1 MTNPFSLS
9 EIQDST
15 TQDTRNPYS
24 LEAIQGE
31 ARTDLRQSL
40 ISTEE
45 VNPDQAAHAARLSR
59 QVGAP
64 YDAVQANLHD
74 VEQKTK
80 LDAYERM
87 LANSPRLEAFMRNP
101 QNAQIA
107 HDDVDNLGGIERVL
121 RQFGGGAIEA
131 AGMQASGFSELYGVG
146 ERAIVRS
153 VRSLFGD
160 SAAEFLTTP
169 AAYDPW
175 LMLQQGGKDIKHFA
189 RDQVMVPAD
198 QRTFGDD
205 VAAGLGQVA
214 GQLVMLLF
222 TRGAGL
228 YAQGADVMAEKVE
241 QDSADQG
248 AKDLAILGGAAVTGI
263 TEKWALDR
271 LLGPL
276 AGPIKNQ
283 IGATL
288 ARIGV
293 AAAAEGG
300 QEFTENVLQD
310 ALRKVLINPDAEIDL
325 GQSAY
330 EGGVGAAVGGIVR
343 SIVEAGLHVR
353 ARGAQ
358 RSQQAEQDVELIDN
372 LNKLAASNKVLAR
385 DPETF
390 EQFIAQAAE
399 GSPVQKVFIDAQ
411 TLMQSGVAE
420 QVAAVSPSVAAQ
432 FPAALQTGGQIAIPV
447 EEYTTRIAPTEYSQ
461 GLLDH
466 LKVDPEGFSRA
477 EGREWNESGAR
488 EEFERNAESI
498 LTEKQGDEVF
508 KASQEA
514 VKAQILT
521 ELNAL
526 GRFTSAKNEADATLF
541 SSYYAVRAA
550 QMGVTPEQLFEQRR
564 IRFAAES
571 LGGVQFDQAAL
582 ESPEFKAWFGGSK
595 MVDAEGKPLVVYHGT
610 RRDFSQFRSSKQAN
624 DLLFFSQDPEVAS
637 GYATRGGGWESMSTA
652 ETQTG
657 IELFLQ
663 DHPNP
668 TDEDVK
674 NAAGVDLPDWF
685 ESVTD
690 IRDLQAD
697 LAEGANVM
705 PVYLRAENPMGTR
718 EKPIPWR
725 EAELLGAE
733 GIRDRGYDSVWV
745 KEKDGVAIAVI
756 DPSQIKSVNNQGTFD
771 PNDPNILHQS
781 GITPTEQVVQKWK
794 AALSHVHP
802 NKLDYVSKLDTP
814 AVLRSLGVKE
824 SKLELPTRY
833 LMRIRADHPDVPVS
847 VFENLPA
854 LISDPL
860 FILPHREGGIT
871 VILDATTEA
880 GSPIAVGVRD
890 GRVRTVTPLDGE
902 GRVAAMVERALSYP
916 GKIYARNKKALD
928 NAKAS
933 SIGAPSGL
941 IPLQRESLNNAG
953 ASPATI
959 AMQRNPRN
967 KARIT
972 TRDDLVKK
980 LGNEFYQSQQGA
992 RGAFNPETFTIAILK
1007 GADLSTT
1014 LHEGAHFFFEN
1025 DIRLAAELIAKNELT
1040 AGEQQIVD
1048 DVSRLMRWHGIQGD
1062 INAQLEQW
1070 NNLSFEEKRAH
1081 HERIAESFERY
1092 LTEGKAPSIELQSY
1106 FQKFRAWMLNVY
1118 RSITDFLARHP
1129 EAGKLSD
1136 EVRGVFDRMLATNEQ
1151 ITLAEQ
1157 GRSMMPLFASPDK
1170 AGMTP
1175 EEFAAYQALGTDATN
1190 DAIQDVQARA
1200 LRDMQWLHNAR
1211 GRVIRKLK
1219 RESKALRAEVR
1230 QQVAE
1235 EVRAL
1240 PVYRAWSFLTG
1251 KETDGGATVGKLSRA
1266 ALDEMYGGFDEGKR
1280 DKYALLDWKR
1290 LTDLRMTA
1298 EDGLHPD
1305 MVADLII
1312 DENGTPMFSSGDEMV
1327 RKLLTAEKP
1336 DVEIEA
1342 LTDVRMLEQ
1351 YGELNSP
1358 EAIEKAADIA
1368 IHNDARARFVATEA
1382 NALLKATGQRKILL
1396 SAAKEFARAAI
1407 ARLKVR
1413 DIKPGQYAS
1422 AEVRA
1427 AKASDKAFK
1436 AGDIATAAAEKRN
1449 QVVQQQLTRAAY
1461 DAQSDMEALRRKLSD
1476 IARRADKRIGKT
1488 HDLDMVNAVRAI
1500 LGAYDIAP
1508 KSGKSALEYLEKL
1521 KGYDA
1526 DTYQVVESAVNT
1538 AQLNAKPFRDLT
1550 VEEAR
1555 GLGEEIDAILHLAR
1569 RSRQMEVDGDLIDRQ
1584 EAEDALRARMEEI
1597 GVPDTMP
1604 GENSAITPGEEFM
1617 LKFKTAIAAG
1627 RRVESWAGFMDGEG
1641 SPVGP
1646 FRRFIWNKIKDAAT
1660 AYRVDKTTKLKE
1672 FRALLDSIAPT
1683 LKPLTLAA
1691 PELNYTFGADTSG
1704 SGIAEILHA
1713 LLHTGNASNKRKLL
1727 LGRKWATLRLDGSL
1741 DTSRWDTFVTRM
1753 IQEGRITK
1761 AHFDFVQGV
1770 WDLMESMKPLAQKTH
1785 RDVFGKYFEEIAA
1798 NEVTT
1803 PFGIYRGGYVPAMVD
1818 SRIVGDAALRKLAET
1833 ENASMAYAFPTTAKG
1848 FTKSRTEYNRP
1859 LLLDLRSLAQHIDQ
1873 VLLFSHMEMPVRD
1886 VQRLVGSV
1894 NGTLNRIDPAAI
1906 PGMLTPWLNRSARQQ
1921 VVTPIQG
1928 DAGMSRFFTVLRA
1941 RAGAAAMFANVTNT
1955 AQQITGFAIASVKVK
1970 PRLLKS
1976 AAADY
1981 IKKPRVFSA
1990 AVAEASPYMAER
2002 MENEIS
2008 AMNDGINDVLLN
2020 PSKLQ
2025 QAQAWSMRHAYF
2037 MQAAVDNVMSPIV
2050 WTAAYNQALEQG
2062 ANHADA
2068 VRLADGVVRET
2079 QGSQLPEDISRIES
2093 GPAWAR
2099 LFTQFAG
2106 YFNMQ
2111 ANLLGHGFAALARDY
2126 GLRRGASRGVYLL
2139 GMGLLAPAIVSELI
2153 VQLGRG
2159 GPDDEDDDGYLDDWL
2174 AAAGMGVLRNVAAM
2188 VPGGGQFV
2196 MAMINAWNDK
2206 PYDDRLATSPAISMI
2221 ENAAKAGPSVWRAAT
2236 GEGSSQKAVRDV
2248 GTLISL
2254 TVGLPPAS
2262 AAARPLGYAA
2272 GIADDRIRPTGPVDV
2287 ARGLVTGV
2295 ASPDSKR

>member
-1 MTNPFSLS
+1 MPDIYDQLMDADFMSASVQPSKDNF
-9 EIQDST
+9 D
-15 TQDTRNPYS
+15 
-24 LEAIQGE
+24 AIYDRLMDEDEMRQQ
-31 ARTDLRQSL
+31 RQSVTVL
-40 ISTEE
+40 ELTSQA
-45 VNPDQAAHAARLSR
+45 NPDQAARARKLSTELNLLPDLVESHLPEVERRKQAQDARHILAVNPILAR
-59 QVGAP
+59 QISDPEFA
-64 YDAVQANLHD
+64 
-74 VEQKTK
+74 K
-80 LDAYERM
+80 
-87 LANSPRLEAFMRNP
+87 
-101 QNAQIA
+101 IA

-121 RQFGGGAIEA
+121 RQFSGGAIEA

-160 SAAEFLTTP
+160 NAAEFLTTP

-175 LMLQQGGKDIKHFA
+175 LMLQQGGKDVKQFA

-214 GQLVMLLF
+214 GQLVMLPF

-228 YAQGADVMAEKVE
+228 YAQGADVMAEKVG
-241 QDSADQG
+241 QDSADQS

-276 AGPIKNQ
+276 AVPIKNQ

-310 ALRKVLINPDAEIDL
+310 TLRKVLTNPDAEIDL

-330 EGGVGAAVGGIVR
+330 EGGVGATVGGIVR

-358 RSQQAEQDVELIDN
+358 RSQKAEQGAEMIDN

-399 GSPVQKVFIDAQ
+399 GSPVQQVFIDAQ

-432 FPAALQTGGQIAIPV
+432 FPEALQTGGQIAIPV

-461 GLLDH
+461 SLLDH

-550 QMGVTPEQLFEQRR
+550 QMGITPEQLFEQRR

-571 LGGVQFDQAAL
+571 LGGAQFDQAAL
-582 ESPEFKAWFGGSK
+582 ESPEFREWFGDSK
-595 MVDAEGKPLVVYHGT
+595 VVDAEGKPLMVYHGT
-610 RRDFSQFRSSKQAN
+610 TADFSEFSRDGESIFSYGTQDDSGG
-624 DLLFFSQDPEVAS
+624 FFF
-637 GYATRGGGWESMSTA
+637 
-652 ETQTG
+652 ET
-657 IELFLQ
+657 
-663 DHPNP
+663 
-668 TDEDVK
+668 
-674 NAAGVDLPDWF
+674 NADNVNYYMEGDRRF
-685 ESVTD
+685 ESES
-690 IRDLQAD
+690 R
-697 LAEGANVM
+697 VM
-705 PVYLRAENPMGTR
+705 PVYLAIKNPATLPVFLKLEDQARAL
-718 EKPIPWR
+718 KDA
-725 EAELLGAE
+725 EAA
-733 GIRDRGYDSVWV
+733 GYD
-745 KEKDGVAIAVI
+745 GAVI
-756 DPSQIKSVNNQGTFD
+756 GGTEWVAFRPEQIKSATGNRGTFD

-802 NKLDYVSKLDTP
+802 NNLDYAPKLDTP
-814 AVLRSLGVKE
+814 AVLKMLGVKVP
-824 SKLELPTRY
+824 KLELPTRY
-833 LMRIRADHPDVPVS
+833 LIAIQKKHPDVPLQ
-847 VFENLPA
+847 VFENLPTLLA
-854 LISDPL
+854 DPDYAIPYKDGGYRV
-860 FILPHREGGIT
+860 FIGA
-871 VILDATTEA
+871 ATDKGE
-880 GSPIAVGVRD
+880 PIAVGIGEN
-890 GRVRTVTPLDGE
+890 GRIQTVTPLHDYQSKTG
-902 GRVAAMVERALSYP
+902 VERMQEAIAQALRQE
-916 GKIYARNKKALD
+916 GARVYARNKKALD

-933 SIGAPSGL
+933 SI
-941 IPLQRESLNNAG
+941 G

-992 RGAFNPETFTIAILK
+992 RGAFSPETFTITILK
-1007 GADLSTT
+1007 GADLSTV

-1025 DIRLAAELIAKNELT
+1025 DIRFAAELIVKDDLT
-1040 AGEQQIVD
+1040 TGEQQIVD

-1081 HERIAESFERY
+1081 HERVAESFERY

-1151 ITLAEQ
+1151 IALAEQ
-1157 GRSMMPLFASPDK
+1157 GRSMMPLFASPEK

-1190 DAIQDVQARA
+1190 DAIQDVQARG

-1211 GRVIRKLK
+1211 GRIIRKLK
-1219 RESKALRAEVR
+1219 RESKALRAGVR

-1251 KETDGGATVGKLSRA
+1251 KKTEGGATVGKLSRA

-1290 LTDLRMTA
+1290 LTDLRMTTEDA
-1298 EDGLHPD
+1298 EGMHPD

-1396 SAAKEFARAAI
+1396 SAAREFARATI

-1413 DIKPGQYAS
+1413 DIKPGQYAN

-1449 QVVQQQLTRAAY
+1449 QVVQQQLTRSAY
-1461 DAQSDMEALRRKLSD
+1461 DAQSEMEALRRKLSD

-1641 SPVGP
+1641 RPVGP

-1683 LKPLTLAA
+1683 LKPLKLAA

-1741 DTSRWDTFVTRM
+1741 DTSRWDAFVARM

-1770 WDLMESMKPLAQKTH
+1770 WDLLESMKPLAQKTH

-1833 ENASMAYAFPTTAKG
+1833 ENSNMAYAFPTTAKG

-1894 NGTLNRIDPAAI
+1894 NGTLNRIDPTAI

-1981 IKKPRVFSA
+1981 IKKPRAFSA

-2111 ANLLGHGFAALARDY
+2111 ANLLGHDFAALARDY
-2126 GLRRGASRGVYLL
+2126 GLRRGASRGIYLL

>member
-1 MTNPFSLS
+1 MSNEFDDAVATTLQPDQGQAARIGFSVA
-9 EIQDST
+9 IDTDS
-15 TQDTRNPYS
+15 DAY
-24 LEAIQGE
+24 AE
-31 ARTDLRQSL
+31 ARRVAQRTGVPVDTALNMPKEMKKQDAMGTIDFNIL
-40 ISTEE
+40 AE
-45 VNPDQAAHAARLSR
+45 VSPTTAALLA
-59 QVGAP
+59 
-64 YDAVQANLHD
+64 D
-74 VEQKTK
+74 VEKAK
-80 LDAYERM
+80 
-87 LANSPRLEAFMRNP
+87 
-101 QNAQIA
+101 IA

-121 RQFGGGAIEA
+121 RQFSGGAIEA

-175 LMLQQGGKDIKHFA
+175 LMLQQGGKDVKQFA

-198 QRTFGDD
+198 RRTFGDD

-214 GQLVMLLF
+214 GQLVMLPF

-241 QDSADQG
+241 QDSADQS

-276 AGPIKNQ
+276 AVPIKNQ
-283 IGATL
+283 IGAAM

-310 ALRKVLINPDAEIDL
+310 TLRKVLTNPDAEIDL

-353 ARGAQ
+353 ARGTQ
-358 RSQQAEQDVELIDN
+358 RSQQAEQGAEMIDN
-372 LNKLAASNKVLAR
+372 LNKLASSNKVLAR

-399 GSPVQKVFIDAQ
+399 GSPVQQVFIDAQ

-420 QVAAVSPSVAAQ
+420 QVAAISPSVAAQ
-432 FPAALQTGGQIAIPV
+432 LPEALQTGGQIAIPV

-461 GLLDH
+461 SLLDH

-498 LTEKQGDEVF
+498 LAEKQGDEAF

-521 ELNAL
+521 QLNTV

-550 QMGVTPEQLFEQRR
+550 QMGITPEQLFEQRR
-564 IRFAAES
+564 IQFAAES
-571 LGGVQFDQAAL
+571 AGGAQFDQTVWHGSPNRGIEKTGFKLHKIGDGTGSQSYGAGIYFAKQRDIAEWYKRTL
-582 ESPEFKAWFGGSK
+582 EQGTDAGQLYSAEIPEDSEMLDWEAP
-595 MVDAEGKPLVVYHGT
+595 V
-610 RRDFSQFRSSKQAN
+610 SKQPQTVMEAIARLDRKYPN
-624 DLLFFSQDPEVAS
+624 VFELATEEGFDENTLTGRQLYRFLQLEFSEGSNLPRDEAGAAQASHAMFEAGIPGLRYQDPDA
-637 GYATRGGGWESMSTA
+637 
-652 ETQTG
+652 
-657 IELFLQ
+657 
-663 DHPNP
+663 
-668 TDEDVK
+668 
-674 NAAGVDLPDWF
+674 
-685 ESVTD
+685 
-690 IRDLQAD
+690 
-697 LAEGANVM
+697 
-705 PVYLRAENPMGTR
+705 
-718 EKPIPWR
+718 
-725 EAELLGAE
+725 
-733 GIRDRGYDSVWV
+733 
-745 KEKDGVAIAVI
+745 DGVAHNYVI
-756 DPSQIKSVNNQGTFD
+756 WDEKLLTPEAAQIQTYY
-771 PNDPNILHQS
+771 QS
-781 GITPTEQVVQKWK
+781 TTEQATQKWQ

-802 NKLDYVSKLDTP
+802 NNLDYAPKLDTP
-814 AVLRSLGVKE
+814 AVLKALGVKGT
-824 SKLELPTRY
+824 KLALPTRY
-833 LMRIRADHPDVPVS
+833 LMRIREAHPDVPQS
-847 VFENLPA
+847 VFDNLPS
-854 LISDPL
+854 LLSDPL
-860 FILPHREGGIT
+860 FVFPHKDGGLTI
-871 VILDATTEA
+871 VLDAKTDA
-880 GSPIAVGVRD
+880 GSTIVAGVRD
-890 GRVRTVTPLDGE
+890 GRISTVTPWDGE
-902 GRVAAMVERALSYP
+902 GRLSEALKRALQQADRV
-916 GKIYARNKKALD
+916 YARDKKTLD
-928 NAKAS
+928 ESRAS
-933 SIGAPSGL
+933 LIGAPSAL
-941 IPLQRESLNNAG
+941 IAMQRDSLNDIG

-959 AMQRNPRN
+959 AMQRNPSN

-972 TRDDLVKK
+972 IRDDLVKK

-992 RGAFNPETFTIAILK
+992 RGAFSPETFTITILK
-1007 GADLSTT
+1007 GADLSTV
-1014 LHEGAHFFFEN
+1014 LHEGSHFFFEN
-1025 DIRLAAELIAKNELT
+1025 DIRLATELIAKDELT
-1040 AGEQQIVD
+1040 VGEQQIVD

-1070 NNLSFEEKRAH
+1070 NTLSFEEKRVH
-1081 HERIAESFERY
+1081 HERVAESFERY

-1118 RSITDFLARHP
+1118 RSITDFLDRHP

-1151 ITLAEQ
+1151 IALAEQ
-1157 GRSMMPLFASPDK
+1157 GRSMMPLFSSPEK

-1190 DAIQDVQARA
+1190 DAIQDMQARG

-1211 GRVIRKLK
+1211 GRIIRKLK
-1219 RESKALRAEVR
+1219 REAKTLRAEVR

-1251 KETDGGATVGKLSRA
+1251 KETEGGATVGKLSRV

-1280 DKYALLDWKR
+1280 YKYALLDWKR

-1298 EDGLHPD
+1298 EDGFHPD
-1305 MVADLII
+1305 VVADLII
-1312 DENGTPMFSSGDEMV
+1312 DENGTPMFFSGDEMV

-1396 SAAKEFARAAI
+1396 SAAKEFARATI

-1413 DIKPGQYAS
+1413 DIKPGQYAN

-1449 QVVQQQLTRAAY
+1449 QVVQQQLTRSAY
-1461 DAQSDMEALRRKLSD
+1461 DAQSEMEALRRKLSD

-1641 SPVGP
+1641 SPIGP

-1672 FRALLDSIAPT
+1672 FRALLDNIAPT
-1683 LKPLTLAA
+1683 LKPLKLAA

-1981 IKKPRVFSA
+1981 IKKPRAFSA
-1990 AVAEASPYMAER
+1990 AIAEASPYMAER

-2020 PSKLQ
+2020 PSKL
-2025 QAQAWSMRHAYF
+2025 
-2037 MQAAVDNVMSPIV
+2037 
-2050 WTAAYNQALEQG
+2050 
-2062 ANHADA
+2062 
-2068 VRLADGVVRET
+2068 
-2079 QGSQLPEDISRIES
+2079 
-2093 GPAWAR
+2093 
-2099 LFTQFAG
+2099 
-2106 YFNMQ
+2106 
-2111 ANLLGHGFAALARDY
+2111 
-2126 GLRRGASRGVYLL
+2126 
-2139 GMGLLAPAIVSELI
+2139 
-2153 VQLGRG
+2153 
-2159 GPDDEDDDGYLDDWL
+2159 
-2174 AAAGMGVLRNVAAM
+2174 
-2188 VPGGGQFV
+2188 
-2196 MAMINAWNDK
+2196 
-2206 PYDDRLATSPAISMI
+2206 
-2221 ENAAKAGPSVWRAAT
+2221 
-2236 GEGSSQKAVRDV
+2236 
-2248 GTLISL
+2248 
-2254 TVGLPPAS
+2254 
-2262 AAARPLGYAA
+2262 
-2272 GIADDRIRPTGPVDV
+2272 
-2287 ARGLVTGV
+2287 
-2295 ASPDSKR
+2295 